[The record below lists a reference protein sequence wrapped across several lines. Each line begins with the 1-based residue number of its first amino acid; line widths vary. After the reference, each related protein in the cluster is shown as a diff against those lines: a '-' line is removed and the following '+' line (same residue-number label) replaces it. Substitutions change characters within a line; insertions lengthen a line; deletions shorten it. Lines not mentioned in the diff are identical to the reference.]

1 MIDRKVAVRLL
12 AAAVG
17 LGVLADVL
25 FDGRA
30 LGLNVLLFSVCFV
43 GALALLLRASSAPL
57 HQGRRWM
64 ALPLLVFSAA
74 FLLHDSGLLTTVN
87 LLALAG
93 AIALGGLRRTRH
105 RPQDATVGDYAAGLA
120 AASAGSVAGAALV
133 LRAEIPWG
141 EAATTLRGERARG
154 VVRGLAIGTPVVAV
168 FGALFFAADSI
179 FAGYVSAVVPN
190 VGAQPVIHV
199 VFAAVAAWLTAGLLR
214 DLLAAR
220 EEDRPVSA
228 DAVLKRRVRLPIGET
243 EVVITLLALDALF
256 LAFVIV
262 QAGYLFGGSGLVEA
276 RAHLTYAEYARHGFF
291 ELVVVS
297 LLVLP
302 VLLAA
307 NALVRTRSVR
317 VLSAVLVAL
326 ELVVA
331 LSALQRLRIY
341 QQQYGL
347 TELRLYAVSVVL
359 WLICVFV
366 WASVTILR
374 NRVRRFAVGAV
385 LAGFVATAALNA
397 LSPDALIART
407 NVSRPRVDVTYLA
420 RLGDDAVPTLVARAS
435 QLPPAKRT
443 ELLALLAAR
452 RPSHD
457 GWLSWNLSRS
467 KARDALATLR

>member
-1 MIDRKVAVRLL
+1 
-12 AAAVG
+12 
-17 LGVLADVL
+17 
-25 FDGRA
+25 
-30 LGLNVLLFSVCFV
+30 
-43 GALALLLRASSAPL
+43 
-57 HQGRRWM
+57 
-64 ALPLLVFSAA
+64 
-74 FLLHDSGLLTTVN
+74 
-87 LLALAG
+87 
-93 AIALGGLRRTRH
+93 
-105 RPQDATVGDYAAGLA
+105 
-120 AASAGSVAGAALV
+120 
-133 LRAEIPWG
+133 
-141 EAATTLRGERARG
+141 
-154 VVRGLAIGTPVVAV
+154 
-168 FGALFFAADSI
+168 
-179 FAGYVSAVVPN
+179 
-190 VGAQPVIHV
+190 
-199 VFAAVAAWLTAGLLR
+199 
-214 DLLAAR
+214 
-220 EEDRPVSA
+220 VSA
-228 DAVLKRRVRLPIGET
+228 DGVLMRRVRLPIGET

-407 NVSRPRVDVTYLA
+407 NVSRPRVDVAYLA
-420 RLGDDAVPTLVARAS
+420 RLSDDAVPTLVARAS
-435 QLPPAKRT
+435 QLPPAKRA